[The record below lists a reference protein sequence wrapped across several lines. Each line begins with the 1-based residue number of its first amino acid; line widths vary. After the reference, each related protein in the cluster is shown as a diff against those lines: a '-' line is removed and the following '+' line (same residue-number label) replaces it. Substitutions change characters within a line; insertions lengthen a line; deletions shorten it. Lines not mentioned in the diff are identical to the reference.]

1 MDEKLMHRRL
11 RRTAVIIVLI
21 SLVLI
26 LLEGTATH
34 SLQKNLNDTIE
45 QRITSEVQQYKS
57 IILDQMDANLKS
69 LNTLAS
75 YIERMDLEDEEDF
88 ARRID
93 EANKSNDFISMI
105 FIGSN
110 GLHILSTLGKDV
122 QIGFDRE
129 QISEEVSQLI
139 AKNFSGEQGVSQ
151 MYPSRVVEADVFVYG
166 VPVYDEQDQIIG
178 ALLASDNIDLFFRPL
193 SDPNVLNGTGILHL
207 LSSDGTFLIRSPQSV
222 VREEMDTIFDGPYWR
237 GNEEEA
243 QAALQNQQSFF
254 SSFEYDGS
262 TYQFLLEPIGVNG
275 WYLFCQNTPQ
285 SLSGEIYSMVRFMQL
300 IFFVVLLMFALLMFY
315 GYRSLRRHNR
325 ELRGLA
331 YHDQLTGSDNMV
343 RFTQKLQE
351 RIEQGNGFSVVAFNV
366 RRFKFINELFGK
378 EQADLL
384 LKYISKVFMRH
395 IRDGEFFCRDT
406 ADSFYVCLG
415 ETDNRHILDWIG
427 SFVSEIGKTTESY
440 NSNYRVVLYC
450 GIEVCTNADCP
461 VEQVL
466 THALFALEHAKNAH
480 SEQIIFYDS
489 QLQQKR
495 ELDNQIESR
504 MHAALKNGEFRMF
517 LQPKVSLADGCLS
530 GAEALV
536 RWVNGSGQMFY
547 PDQFIPLFERD
558 GFCVQLDIYMVEQA
572 CRQIRSWIDQG
583 IQPIPISVNQS
594 RTLFFTLDYLEKLT
608 TVLEKYQVDAGM
620 ITLEILEGIAL
631 ENVDQLNE
639 RIEQLHEL
647 GFRVSMDDFGS
658 GYSSLNTLAKLNID
672 ELKLDRAFLMEISGG
687 SGERTRMI
695 MEQITEMVHHLG
707 ISTVVEGVE
716 TEENDRMIHEMGC
729 DFGQGYY
736 YSRPIPAQEFSER
749 FMQGRSK

>member
-21 SLVLI
+21 SLALI

-45 QRITSEVQQYKS
+45 QRITTEVQQYKS
-57 IILDQMDANLKS
+57 IILDQIDANLKS

-75 YIERMDLEDEEDF
+75 YIEQMDFEDEEDF

-105 FIGSN
+105 FIGRD
-110 GLHILSTLGKDV
+110 GLNILSTLGKKV
-122 QIGFDRE
+122 QIGFDQE
-129 QISEEVSQLI
+129 QVSEEVSQLI
-139 AKNFSGEQGVSQ
+139 DKNFQGEQGVSQ
-151 MYPSRVVEADVFVYG
+151 MYPSQVVEADVFVYG
-166 VPVYDEQDQIIG
+166 VPVYDDQDQIIG
-178 ALLASDNIDLFFRPL
+178 SLLASDNIDLFFRPL
-193 SDPNVLNGTGILHL
+193 SDPNVLNGAGILHL
-207 LSSDGTFLIRSPQSV
+207 LSGDGTFLIRSPQSV
-222 VREEMDTIFDGPYWR
+222 VREEMDSIFDGPYWK
-237 GNEEEA
+237 GDEKEEA
-243 QAALQNQQSFF
+243 QVALQNQQSFF
-254 SSFEYDGS
+254 SSFEYDGN
-262 TYQFLLEPIGVNG
+262 TYQFLLEPIGING

-300 IFFVVLLMFALLMFY
+300 IFFIVLLMFASLMFY

-325 ELRGLA
+325 ELRRLA
-331 YHDQLTGSDNMV
+331 YHDQLTGADNMV
-343 RFTQKLQE
+343 RFKQKLQTQ
-351 RIEQGNGFSVVAFNV
+351 IEQGNGFSVVAFNV

-384 LKYISKVFMRH
+384 LKYISKVFERH
-395 IRDGEFFCRDT
+395 IRDGEFFCRDA
-406 ADSFYVCLG
+406 ADSFYVCLH
-415 ETDNRHILDWIG
+415 ETDNRHILDWIR
-427 SFVSEIGKTTESY
+427 SFMAEIGQTTEKY

-450 GIEVCTNADCP
+450 GIELGTTDNCP
-461 VEQVL
+461 VEQIL

-489 QLQQKR
+489 QLQQKQ
-495 ELDNQIESR
+495 ELENQIESR

-517 LQPKVSLADGCLS
+517 LQPKVSLADGRLS

-572 CRQIRSWIDQG
+572 CRQIRSWMDQG

-594 RTLFFTLDYLEKLT
+594 RMLFFTLDYLDRLT
-608 TVLEKYQVDAGM
+608 ELLKKYQVDAGM
-620 ITLEILEGIAL
+620 ITLEVLEGIAL
-631 ENVDQLNE
+631 ENVDQLNQ

-647 GFRVSMDDFGS
+647 GFKVSMDDFGS

-749 FMQGRSK
+749 FMQGR